1 MTYFTADVHYGHDR
15 EFIYKQRGFN
25 NIEDHDALIKYIF
38 SNLQKEDTLYIIGD
52 VSCGKDSLDNSLE
65 FLSFL
70 KCKTIIVKGNHDE
83 QLFQNRKKLAFNIHF
98 IDSVYLDI
106 KINGQPITLC
116 HYPMVSWN
124 KSHYNS
130 LSLYG
135 HVHGKKIPIAGK
147 MLDVALTKEHFKPY
161 TIDEVMTIME
171 NKPNNWD
178 FIGKQ
183 VN

>member
-1 MTYFTADVHYGHDR
+1 VIFFTADPHYGHDR
-15 EFIYKQRGFN
+15 EFIWKQRGFN
-25 NIEDHDALIKYIF
+25 SIEDHDALTKYVF
-38 SNLQKEDTLYIIGD
+38 SNLQKDDTLYVLGD
-52 VSCGKDSLDNSLE
+52 VSCGKNSLDNSLE

-106 KINGQPITLC
+106 KINSKPITLC

-130 LSLYG
+130 LSLHG
-135 HVHGKKIPIAGK
+135 HVHEKKIPLKGK
-147 MLDVALTKEHFKPY
+147 TINVAPTKDHMYPYSYDEIYKIYLTLP
-161 TIDEVMTIME
+161 D
-171 NKPNNWD
+171 NWD
-178 FIGKQ
+178 YIKK
-183 VN
+183 